1 MGQKLASTLN
11 QLIDAQASESTSRA
25 DIIRDMASA
34 AGIDPGAVNEIL
46 QGTIDCPPRERLQ
59 SFAQVLSGAST
70 SSLRSAAESDGCN
83 YVERDSNAVPIR
95 EVIPKEQY
103 LRLQQ
108 ISEDLER
115 ALEPGSSLDS

>member
-34 AGIDPGAVNEIL
+34 AGIDASTVNEIL
-46 QGTIDCPPRERLQ
+46 QGTIDCPPLDRLQ
-59 SFAQVLSGAST
+59 GFAKVLSGASA

-83 YVERDSNAVPIR
+83 YVDRDSSAIPIR